1 MNSLGDDLVLE
12 VTTSWHSLRCE
23 VLARRCAHYATGSAS
38 YIAGVAGVRDEPVS
52 VPDMAKAV
60 PAGEGT
66 ERALLQRLRSDD
78 EQAFDQL
85 VRTWSPPMLRVARG
99 FVSTDASAQEV
110 VQDTW
115 LGVIRGLASF
125 EGRSSLRTWIFQILV
140 NIAKTRGVREQ
151 RTTPLSSLA
160 ADEDTGPTVDPA
172 RFRDLDDP
180 QWPRHWTPTG
190 TPRRW
195 DTDPEAGVLR
205 GEIRDLVSAAVAVLP
220 PRQREVVV
228 LRDVQG
234 LDSEEVCELLRMTA
248 GNQRVLLHR
257 GRAKVRA
264 ALEVYYCREI
274 A

>member
-1 MNSLGDDLVLE
+1 VDA
-12 VTTSWHSLRCE
+12 VT
-23 VLARRCAHYATGSAS
+23 G
-38 YIAGVAGVRDEPVS
+38 EPVPI
-52 VPDMAKAV
+52 PDVAQAD

-66 ERALLQRLRSDD
+66 EHALLCRLRRGD

-85 VRTWSPPMLRVARG
+85 VRAWWPPMLRVARG

-115 LGVIRGLASF
+115 LVVIRGLAGF
-125 EGRSSLRTWIFQILV
+125 EGRSSLRTWVFRILV
-140 NIAKTRGVREQ
+140 NIAKTRGVKEQ
-151 RTTPLSSLA
+151 QTIPLSAVA
-160 ADEDTGPTVDPA
+160 ADEDTGPTVDPS
-172 RFRDLDDP
+172 RFRDPGDP
-180 QWPRHWTPTG
+180 EWPRHWTPAG

-195 DTDPEAGVLR
+195 DTDPEAEVIR
-205 GEIRDLVSAAVAVLP
+205 GEVRDVVSAAVGALP

-234 LDSEEVCELLRMTA
+234 FDSGEVCELLRMTA
-248 GNQRVLLHR
+248 ENQRVLLHR

-264 ALEVYYCREI
+264 ALEIYYAREI

>member
-1 MNSLGDDLVLE
+1 MPIADL
-12 VTTSWHSLRCE
+12 
-23 VLARRCAHYATGSAS
+23 AQA
-38 YIAGVAGVRDEPVS
+38 D
-52 VPDMAKAV
+52 

-66 ERALLQRLRSDD
+66 ERALLRRLRCGD

-85 VRTWSPPMLRVARG
+85 VRAWSRPMLRVARG

-115 LGVIRGLASF
+115 LGVIRGLAGF
-125 EGRSSLRTWIFQILV
+125 EGRSCLRTWVFRILV
-140 NIAKTRGVREQ
+140 NIAKTRGVKEQ
-151 RTTPLSSLA
+151 RTIPLSA
-160 ADEDTGPTVDPA
+160 VPAGEDTGPTVDQR
-172 RFRDLDDP
+172 RFRDPGDP
-180 QWPRHWTPTG
+180 EWPRHWTPAG

-195 DTDPEAGVLR
+195 DTDPEAEVIR
-205 GEIRDLVSAAVAVLP
+205 GEIRDVVSAAVEALP

-234 LDSEEVCELLRMTA
+234 FDSGEVCELLRMSA
-248 GNQRVLLHR
+248 ENQRVLLHR

-264 ALEVYYCREI
+264 ALEVYYAREI

>member
-1 MNSLGDDLVLE
+1 
-12 VTTSWHSLRCE
+12 
-23 VLARRCAHYATGSAS
+23 
-38 YIAGVAGVRDEPVS
+38 
-52 VPDMAKAV
+52 
-60 PAGEGT
+60 
-66 ERALLQRLRSDD
+66 LLQRLRSCDGR
-78 EQAFDQL
+78 AFDQL

-99 FVSTDASAQEV
+99 FVSTEASAQEV

-125 EGRSSLRTWIFQILV
+125 EERSSLRTWVFRILV

-151 RTTPLSSLA
+151 RTTPLSCLA
-160 ADEDTGPTVDPA
+160 ADEGTGPTVDPS
-172 RFRDLDDP
+172 RFRDLHDP
-180 QWPRHWTPTG
+180 EWPGHWTPAG

-195 DTDPEAGVLR
+195 DTDPEAGILR
-205 GEIRDLVSAAVAVLP
+205 GEIRDLVSAAVEALP
-220 PRQREVVV
+220 PRQKEVVV

-264 ALEVYYCREI
+264 ALEVYYSREI

>member
-1 MNSLGDDLVLE
+1 MPIPDL
-12 VTTSWHSLRCE
+12 
-23 VLARRCAHYATGSAS
+23 APA
-38 YIAGVAGVRDEPVS
+38 D
-52 VPDMAKAV
+52 

-66 ERALLQRLRSDD
+66 ERALLRRLRRGD

-85 VRTWSPPMLRVARG
+85 VRAWSRPMLRVARG

-115 LGVIRGLASF
+115 LGVIRGLAGF
-125 EGRSSLRTWIFQILV
+125 EGRSRLRTWVFRILV
-140 NIAKTRGVREQ
+140 NIAKTRGVKEQ
-151 RTTPLSSLA
+151 RTIPLSA
-160 ADEDTGPTVDPA
+160 VDADEDTGPTVDPS
-172 RFRDLDDP
+172 RFRDPGDP
-180 QWPRHWTPTG
+180 EWPRHWTPAG

-195 DTDPEAGVLR
+195 DTDPEAEVIR
-205 GEIRDLVSAAVAVLP
+205 GEIRDVVSVAVEALP

-234 LDSEEVCELLRMTA
+234 FGSGEVCELLRMSA
-248 GNQRVLLHR
+248 ENQRVLLHR

-264 ALEVYYCREI
+264 ALEVYYAREI